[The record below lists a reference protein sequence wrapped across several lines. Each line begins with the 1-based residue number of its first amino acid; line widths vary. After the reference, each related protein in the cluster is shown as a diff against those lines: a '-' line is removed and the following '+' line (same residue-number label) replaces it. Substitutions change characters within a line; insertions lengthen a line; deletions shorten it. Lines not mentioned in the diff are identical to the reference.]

1 MQKYSE
7 QELRDALDYL
17 ELLSQSFGTVAAAS
31 AEIINLNAILN
42 LPKGTE
48 HFITDIHGEYEA
60 FNHVLRNGSGVV
72 KQKLK
77 DLFGRTMSPE
87 EIDDLAVLIYYPR
100 EKLSIVKRRETDMDS
115 WYAQT
120 LARLIETARVA
131 ASKYTRSKVRKALPE
146 DFSYIINEL
155 LNQDDINGNKKE
167 YYRQIIKSIIRLH
180 RADDFIASISM
191 LIHRLTI
198 DHLHIIGDIYDRGP
212 GSHIVMDSLMRHHSV
227 DIQWGN
233 HDILWMGAAAGNPAC
248 VANVVRICLRYGHID
263 ILEDGYGINLRRL
276 STFAGETYSDAS
288 MVHFAPHITQEI
300 PDMEQVL
307 LSKMHKA
314 IAVIQFKV
322 ESRIIEKHPEYGM
335 DTRRI
340 LDTYENGD
348 VTLNGRRYPVNDTE
362 LPTVDPEN
370 PVRLTPEEEAILL
383 GLTQC
388 FVKSA
393 ALQRHVRF
401 LFSKGSVYLKYND
414 NLLFH
419 ASVPMNHDG
428 TFKEI
433 KLDGKRL
440 YGEALLMEIDRL
452 TRESY
457 YRGGDFMWY
466 LWCAP
471 DSPLFGKDK
480 MATFERYFLDDPVT
494 HREEYA
500 PYFTLVDNR
509 EIAER
514 VLIEF
519 GLSPGAS
526 HIINGHVPVRYK
538 AGENPVKAEGK
549 AIMIDGG
556 FSKSYHQKTGI
567 AGYTLVYNS
576 YGFMLISHQP
586 FESVDKAIHEGLD
599 IRSTARLVKTVSQRK
614 RVADTDIGK
623 KLKAQCDKLEML
635 IEGYRSGLVKE
646 KL

>member
-1 MQKYSE
+1 MHSE
-7 QELRDALDYL
+7 EDLKDHLEYL
-17 ELLSQSFGTVAAAS
+17 ELLSQSFGTIAAAS

-48 HFITDIHGEYEA
+48 HFITDIHGEHEA
-60 FNHVLRNGSGVV
+60 FNHVLRNGSGVI
-72 KQKLK
+72 KQKLNT
-77 DLFGRTMSPE
+77 LFDGTLAQG

-100 EKLSIVKRRETDMDS
+100 EKLEIVKTQEKDMDA
-115 WYAQT
+115 WYART
-120 LARLIETARVA
+120 LTRLIETARMA
-131 ASKYTRSKVRKALPE
+131 AGKYTRSKVRKALPE

-155 LNQDDINGNKKE
+155 LNKDDAGGNKRE
-167 YYRQIIKSIIRLH
+167 YYHQIIASIIRLK

-212 GSHIVMDSLMRHHSV
+212 GAHIVMDTLIDHHSV

-276 STFAGETYSDAS
+276 ATFAHETYSESAAG
-288 MVHFAPHITQEI
+288 HFAPHITKEI

-307 LSKMHKA
+307 ISKMHKA

-322 ESRIIEKHPEYGM
+322 ESRTIEKHPEYGM
-335 DTRRI
+335 DGRRI
-340 LDTYENGD
+340 LNTYENGE
-348 VTLNGRRYPVNDTE
+348 VTVDGCRYPVNDTD
-362 LPTVDPEN
+362 LPTIN
-370 PVRLTPEEEAILL
+370 PKAPARLTHEEEAIIH

-401 LFSKGSVYLKYND
+401 LFSKGSVYLKYNG

-419 ASVPMNHDG
+419 ASVPMNADG
-428 TFKEI
+428 TFREVE
-433 KLDGKRL
+433 LDGERL
-440 YGEALLMEIDRL
+440 QGEALLREVDRL

-457 YRGGDFMWY
+457 YQGGDFLWY
-466 LWCAP
+466 LWCGP
-471 DSPLFGKDK
+471 ESPLFGKDK
-480 MATFERYFLDDPVT
+480 MATFERYFIDDPAT
-494 HREEYA
+494 HTEVYA
-500 PYFTLVDNR
+500 PYFTLVDRR
-509 EIAER
+509 ETAEK
-514 VLIEF
+514 VLAAF
-519 GLSPGAS
+519 GLDPDTA
-526 HIINGHVPVRYK
+526 HIINGHVPVK
-538 AGENPVKAEGK
+538 SKKGENPVKAGGK

-556 FSKSYHQKTGI
+556 FSKAYHNKTGI

-586 FESVDKAIHEGLD
+586 FESVEKAIHEGID
-599 IRSTARLVKTVSQRK
+599 IRSTARLVTAVSERK

-623 KLKAQCDKLEML
+623 TLQDQCDKLEML
-635 IEGYRSGLVKE
+635 IEGYRSGLIKE

>member
-7 QELRDALDYL
+7 RELKDHLEYL
-17 ELLSQSFGTVAAAS
+17 ELLSQTFGTVAAAS

-60 FNHVLRNGSGVV
+60 FNHVLRNGSGVI
-72 KQKLK
+72 KRKLM
-77 DLFGRTMSPE
+77 DLFGKTMSKE
-87 EIDDLAVLIYYPR
+87 DIDDLAVLIYYPR
-100 EKLSIVKRRETDMDS
+100 EKLEIVKRRESDMDG
-115 WYAQT
+115 WYART
-120 LARLIETARVA
+120 LALLIETARVA
-131 ASKYTRSKVRKALPE
+131 ASKYTRSKVRKALPD

-167 YYRQIIKSIIRLH
+167 YYRQIIKSIIRLN

-212 GSHIVMDSLMRHHSV
+212 GSHIVMDTLIRHHSV

-233 HDILWMGAAAGNPAC
+233 HDILWMGAAAGNAAC

-276 STFAGETYSDAS
+276 ATFAGDTYSDAS
-288 MVHFAPHITQEI
+288 MAHFAPHITQEI
-300 PDMEQVL
+300 PDTEQAL

-335 DTRRI
+335 DDRRI
-340 LDTYENGD
+340 LDTYENGE
-348 VTLNGRRYPVNDTE
+348 VTLCGRRYPVNDTE
-362 LPTVDPEN
+362 LPTVDPEK
-370 PVRLTPEEEAILL
+370 PVQLTPEEEAILL

-388 FVKSA
+388 FIKST

-401 LFSKGSVYLKYND
+401 LFSKGSVYLKYNG

-428 TFKEI
+428 TFKKI

-457 YRGGDFMWY
+457 YRNGDFMWY

-480 MATFERYFLDDPVT
+480 MATFERYFLDDPET
-494 HREEYA
+494 HAEVYA
-500 PYFTLVDNR
+500 PYFTLVDDK

-519 GLSPGAS
+519 GLSPQSS

-538 AGENPVKAEGK
+538 AGENPVKAKGK

-556 FSKSYHQKTGI
+556 FSKAYHNKTGI

-576 YGFMLISHQP
+576 YGFMLISHEP
-586 FESVDKAIHEGLD
+586 FESVDKAIHEGID
-599 IRSTARLVKTVSQRK
+599 IRSTARLVKTVSERK
-614 RVADTDIGK
+614 RVADTDIGE
-623 KLKAQCDKLEML
+623 KLTSQCDKLEML
-635 IEGYRSGLVKE
+635 IEGYKSGLIKE

>member
-7 QELRDALDYL
+7 QSLKDHLEYL

-60 FNHVLRNGSGVV
+60 FNHVLRNGSGVI

-77 DLFGRTMSPE
+77 DLFDSTMSKK

-100 EKLSIVKRRETDMDS
+100 EKLSLVKRQTEDMES
-115 WYAQT
+115 WYART
-120 LARLIETARVA
+120 LLRLIETARVA

-167 YYRQIIKSIIRLH
+167 YYQQIIKSIIRLR
-180 RADDFIASISM
+180 RAEDFIASISM

-212 GSHIVMDSLMRHHSV
+212 GAHIVMDTLMRHHSV

-233 HDILWMGAAAGNPAC
+233 HDILWMGAAAGSAAC

-276 STFAGETYSDAS
+276 ATFAGETYSEAS
-288 MVHFAPHITQEI
+288 MEHFAPHVTQEI

-322 ESRIIEKHPEYGM
+322 ESRMIEKHPEYGM
-335 DTRRI
+335 DDRRI
-340 LDTYENGD
+340 LDTYADGE
-348 VTLNGRRYPVNDTE
+348 VTVNGRRYPLNDTE
-362 LPTVDPEN
+362 LPTVDPQN
-370 PVRLTPEEEAILL
+370 AARLTPEEEDILL

-388 FVKSA
+388 FIKSA

-401 LFSKGSVYLKYND
+401 LFSKGSVYLKYNG

-419 ASVPMNHDG
+419 ASVPMNRDG
-428 TFKEI
+428 TFREI
-433 KLDGKRL
+433 KLEGKRL
-440 YGEALLMEIDRL
+440 HGEALLREIDRL

-480 MATFERYFLDDPVT
+480 MATFERYLLDDPET
-494 HREEYA
+494 HTEVYA
-500 PYFTLVDNR
+500 PYFTLVDNGAV
-509 EIAER
+509 AER

-519 GLSPGAS
+519 GLDPVSS

-538 AGENPVKAEGK
+538 AGENPVKAQGK

-556 FSKSYHQKTGI
+556 FSKAYHQKTGI

-586 FESVDKAIHEGLD
+586 FESVDKAIHEGID
-599 IRSTARLVKTVSQRK
+599 IRSTARLVKTVSRRK

-623 KLKAQCDKLEML
+623 KLQSQCDKLEML
-635 IEGYRSGLVKE
+635 IEGYRNGLIKE

>member
-7 QELRDALDYL
+7 QSLKDHLEYL
-17 ELLSQSFGTVAAAS
+17 ELLSQPFGTVAAAS

-60 FNHVLRNGSGVV
+60 FNHVLRNGSGVI

-77 DLFGRTMSPE
+77 DLFDSTMSKK

-100 EKLSIVKRRETDMDS
+100 EKLSLVKRQTEDMES
-115 WYAQT
+115 WYART
-120 LARLIETARVA
+120 LLRLIETARVA

-167 YYRQIIKSIIRLH
+167 YYQQIIKSIIRLR
-180 RADDFIASISM
+180 RAEDFIASISM

-212 GSHIVMDSLMRHHSV
+212 GAHIVMDTLMRHHSV

-233 HDILWMGAAAGNPAC
+233 HDILWMGAAAGSAAC

-276 STFAGETYSDAS
+276 ATFAGETYSEAS
-288 MVHFAPHITQEI
+288 MEHFAPHVTQEI

-322 ESRIIEKHPEYGM
+322 ESRMIEKHPEYGM
-335 DTRRI
+335 DDRRI
-340 LDTYENGD
+340 LDTYADGE
-348 VTLNGRRYPVNDTE
+348 VTVNGRRYPLNDTE
-362 LPTVDPEN
+362 LPTVDPQN
-370 PVRLTPEEEAILL
+370 AARLTPEEEDILL

-388 FVKSA
+388 FIKSA

-401 LFSKGSVYLKYND
+401 LFSKGSVYLKYNG

-419 ASVPMNHDG
+419 ASVPMNRDG
-428 TFKEI
+428 TFREI
-433 KLDGKRL
+433 KLEGKRL
-440 YGEALLMEIDRL
+440 HGEALLREIDRL

-480 MATFERYFLDDPVT
+480 MATFERYLLDDPET
-494 HREEYA
+494 HTEVYA
-500 PYFTLVDNR
+500 PYFTLVDNGAV
-509 EIAER
+509 AER

-519 GLSPGAS
+519 GLDPVSS

-538 AGENPVKAEGK
+538 AGENPVKAQGK

-556 FSKSYHQKTGI
+556 FSKAYHQKTGI

-586 FESVDKAIHEGLD
+586 FESVDKAIHEGID
-599 IRSTARLVKTVSQRK
+599 IRSTARLVKTVSRRK

-623 KLKAQCDKLEML
+623 KLQSQCDKLEML
-635 IEGYRSGLVKE
+635 IEGYRNGLIKE

>member
-7 QELRDALDYL
+7 QELANDLEYL
-17 ELLSQSFGTVAAAS
+17 ELLSESFGTVAAAS

-60 FNHVLRNGSGVV
+60 FNHVLRNGSGVI
-72 KQKLK
+72 KQKLIA
-77 DLFGRTMSPE
+77 LFSDSMTRQ

-100 EKLSIVKRRETDMDS
+100 EKLALIKQQKTDLDD
-115 WYAQT
+115 WYAET
-120 LARLIETARVA
+120 LHRLIETARVA

-146 DFSYIINEL
+146 DFAYIINEL

-167 YYRQIIKSIIRLH
+167 YYQQIIKSIIRLG

-212 GSHIVMDSLMRHHSV
+212 GSHIVMDALMRHHSV

-233 HDILWMGAAAGNPAC
+233 HDILWMGAAAGNAAC

-276 STFAGETYSDAS
+276 AVFAGETYSDRA
-288 MVHFAPHITQEI
+288 MEHFAPHITKEI
-300 PDMEQVL
+300 PDTEQVL

-322 ESRIIEKHPEYGM
+322 ESALIQAHPEYGM
-335 DTRRI
+335 DNRRI
-340 LDTYENGD
+340 LDTYRDGYVSVD
-348 VTLNGRRYPVNDTE
+348 GRQYPMNDTD
-362 LPTVDPEN
+362 LPTVDPKD
-370 PVRLTPEEEAILL
+370 PVRLTREEEAIIQ
-383 GLTQC
+383 GLVQC
-388 FVKSA
+388 FTKSA
-393 ALQRHVRF
+393 ALKRHAQF
-401 LFSKGSVYLKYND
+401 LFSKGSVYLKYNG

-419 ASVPMNHDG
+419 ASIPMNPDG

-433 KLDGKRL
+433 TLEGKRL
-440 YGEALLMEIDRL
+440 KGEALLSEIDRL

-457 YRGGDFMWY
+457 YRSGDFMWY
-466 LWCAP
+466 LWCSP

-480 MATFERYFLDDPVT
+480 MATFERYFLDDPET
-494 HREEYA
+494 HVEEYA
-500 PYFTLVDNR
+500 PYFHLIDDRSV
-509 EIAER
+509 AER
-514 VLIEF
+514 VLLEF
-519 GLSPGAS
+519 GLDPQSS

-538 AGENPVKAEGK
+538 DGENPVKAEGK
-549 AIMIDGG
+549 VIMIDGG
-556 FSKSYHQKTGI
+556 FSKAYHKKTGI

-576 YGFMLISHQP
+576 YGFMLISHEP
-586 FESVDKAIHEGLD
+586 FESVDKAIHEGVD
-599 IRSTARLVKTVSQRK
+599 IRSTAHLVQTMHKRK

-623 KLKAQCDKLEML
+623 RLQAQCDKLEML
-635 IEGYRSGLVKE
+635 IAAYRSGLVKE
-646 KL
+646 KM

>member
-1 MQKYSE
+1 MHSE
-7 QELRDALDYL
+7 RNVEENIQYL
-17 ELLSQSFGTVAAAS
+17 ELLSQSFGTIAAAS

-60 FNHVLRNGSGVV
+60 FNHVLRNGSGVI
-72 KQKLK
+72 KQKLNA
-77 DLFGRTMSPE
+77 LFSDTMSRQ

-100 EKLSIVKRRETDMDS
+100 EKLEIVKAREPDMDA

-120 LARLIETARVA
+120 LQRLIQTARMA
-131 ASKYTRSKVRKALPE
+131 SSKYTRSKVRKALPE
-146 DFSYIINEL
+146 DFAYIINEL
-155 LNQDDINGNKKE
+155 LNQEDDFNGNKKE
-167 YYRQIIKSIIRLH
+167 YYRQIIESIIRLG
-180 RADDFIASISM
+180 RAGDFIESISL

-212 GSHIVMDSLMRHHSV
+212 GAHIVMDALIDHHSV

-276 STFAGETYSDAS
+276 ATFAHETYSESAAA
-288 MVHFAPHITQEI
+288 HFAPHITQEI

-307 LSKMHKA
+307 ISKMHKA

-322 ESRIIEKHPEYGM
+322 ESRTIEKHPEYGM
-335 DTRRI
+335 GDRHI
-340 LDTYENGD
+340 LNTYENGK
-348 VTLNGRRYPVNDTE
+348 VTVDGRRYPVNDTD
-362 LPTVDPEN
+362 LPTIDPKA
-370 PVRLTPEEEAILL
+370 PARLTPEEEAILL

-388 FVKSA
+388 FIKSA

-401 LFSKGSVYLKYND
+401 LFSKGSVYLKYNG

-419 ASVPMNHDG
+419 ASVPMNADG
-428 TFKEI
+428 TFREVQ
-433 KLDGKRL
+433 LDGKRL
-440 YGEALLMEIDRL
+440 LGEALLREVDRL

-457 YRGGDFMWY
+457 YRGGDFLWY
-466 LWCAP
+466 LWCGP
-471 DSPLFGKDK
+471 ESPLFGKDK
-480 MATFERYFLDDPVT
+480 MATFERYFIDDPAT
-494 HREEYA
+494 HTEVYA
-500 PYFTLVDNR
+500 PYFTLVDHR
-509 EIAER
+509 EIAEK
-514 VLIEF
+514 VLAAF
-519 GLSPGAS
+519 GLDPDTA
-526 HIINGHVPVRYK
+526 HIINGHVPVK
-538 AGENPVKAEGK
+538 SKKGENPVKAGGK

-556 FSKSYHQKTGI
+556 FSKAYHNKTGI

-586 FESVDKAIHEGLD
+586 FESVEKAIHEGID
-599 IRSTARLVKTVSQRK
+599 IRSTARLVTAVSERK

-623 KLKAQCDKLEML
+623 TLQDQCDKLEML
-635 IEGYRSGLVKE
+635 IEGYRSGLIKE